1 MIEGLK
7 VENPKI
13 TAKVAD
19 GTVEMNIE
27 CEDYGIII
35 GRRGET
41 LDSLQYLTSLAI
53 KNVTNKYVRVTLN
66 VGDYRAKR
74 EETLKALATKN
85 ANYVARSGRR
95 YSFEPMNPYE
105 RRIIHTAV
113 QEIEGVTSRSIGAE
127 WTEEF
132 LLNRKAE
139 LSTLTEMT
147 EEAADALLLQKH
159 LLMLTERRRLTEL
172 TFQSS
177 VKFRLIRIT
186 TDNQS

>member
-41 LDSLQYLTSLAI
+41 LNSLQYLTSLAI

-74 EETLKALATKN
+74 EKK
-85 ANYVARSGRR
+85 
-95 YSFEPMNPYE
+95 
-105 RRIIHTAV
+105 
-113 QEIEGVTSRSIGAE
+113 
-127 WTEEF
+127 
-132 LLNRKAE
+132 
-139 LSTLTEMT
+139 LSKHLQPKMQIMLQ
-147 EEAADALLLQKH
+147 EAADAI
-159 LLMLTERRRLTEL
+159 RLSL
-172 TFQSS
+172 
-177 VKFRLIRIT
+177 
-186 TDNQS
+186 